1 VTGAPAA
8 LLAAGFSDT
17 GPSATCSSVTG
28 PCTTAPSAVMRTH
41 RRNPRA
47 CSCSGGNLANGPR
60 GAVAGSCGPAAGPGR
75 WTGPRGAVAGSC
87 GAVTAEFAVTLP
99 AVLLL
104 LAMLLA
110 GASAGAT
117 QLRLEEAARAGARAL
132 ARGDDSATVERIV
145 RTLSGGS
152 ASAAVSADG
161 EWLNVTVTDR
171 VGGPLGASIPW
182 LLTARASTRSE
193 TAG

>member
-1 VTGAPAA
+1 MTEAPAVLPA
-8 LLAAGFSDT
+8 VDPFGPGPTTTGKSAAGPSIMGSFAAT
-17 GPSATCSSVTG
+17 QSATGRTG
-28 PCTTAPSAVMRTH
+28 GRDRA
-41 RRNPRA
+41 A
-47 CSCSGGNLANGPR
+47 CSPTG
-60 GAVAGSCGPAAGPGR
+60 GPAAQE
-75 WTGPRGAVAGSC
+75 SC

-110 GASAGAT
+110 GASAGVT
-117 QLRLEEAARAGARAL
+117 QLRLEEGARAGARAL

-145 RTLSGGS
+145 RTLAGGS

-161 EWLNVTVTDR
+161 EWLHVTVTDR

-182 LLTARASTRSE
+182 HLTARASTRSE

>member
-1 VTGAPAA
+1 MTEAPAVLPA
-8 LLAAGFSDT
+8 ADPFGPGQTTAGKSAAGPSTT
-17 GPSATCSSVTG
+17 GPSAAAQSATG
-28 PCTTAPSAVMRTH
+28 PTGGRDRA
-41 RRNPRA
+41 A
-47 CSCSGGNLANGPR
+47 CSPTG
-60 GAVAGSCGPAAGPGR
+60 GPAAQE
-75 WTGPRGAVAGSC
+75 SC
-87 GAVTAEFAVTLP
+87 GAVTAEFAITLP

-110 GASAGAT
+110 GASAGVT
-117 QLRLEEAARAGARAL
+117 QLRLEEGARAGARAL

-145 RTLSGGS
+145 RTLAGGS

-161 EWLNVTVTDR
+161 EWLHVTVTDR

-182 LLTARASTRSE
+182 HLTARASTRSE

>member
-1 VTGAPAA
+1 MTGAPAV
-8 LLAAGFSDT
+8 LRVSC
-17 GPSATCSSVTG
+17 PSATAYAGGQDRCTSG
-28 PCTTAPSAVMRTH
+28 P
-41 RRNPRA
+41 
-47 CSCSGGNLANGPR
+47 SGGVRLKDSR
-60 GAVAGSCGPAAGPGR
+60 
-75 WTGPRGAVAGSC
+75 

-110 GASAGAT
+110 GASAGVT
-117 QLRLEEAARAGARAL
+117 QLRLEEGARAGARAL

-171 VGGPLGASIPW
+171 VGGPLGSSIPW
-182 LLTARASTRSE
+182 LLSARASTRSE
-193 TAG
+193 TPG

>member
-1 VTGAPAA
+1 MTGAPAA
-8 LLAAGFSDT
+8 LLAPGFSDKGPSVTCSSAT
-17 GPSATCSSVTG
+17 GPSATAPSGSE
-28 PCTTAPSAVMRTH
+28 PSAVMRT
-41 RRNPRA
+41 RRRDPRA
-47 CSCSGGNLANGPR
+47 CGCSGGRVAHGPR
-60 GAVAGSCGPAAGPGR
+60 GAVAGSCGPAAGP
-75 WTGPRGAVAGSC
+75 RGWKGSC

-110 GASAGAT
+110 GASAGVT
-117 QLRLEEAARAGARAL
+117 QLRLEEGARAGARAL

-152 ASAAVSADG
+152 ASATVSADG
-161 EWLNVTVTDR
+161 EWLHVTVTDR

-182 LLTARASTRSE
+182 LLTAQASTRSE

>member
-1 VTGAPAA
+1 MTGAPAVLPPA
-8 LLAAGFSDT
+8 
-17 GPSATCSSVTG
+17 GPSATMHAGGRDQRAGSS
-28 PCTTAPSAVMRTH
+28 S
-41 RRNPRA
+41 
-47 CSCSGGNLANGPR
+47 R
-60 GAVAGSCGPAAGPGR
+60 GARAGDSR
-75 WTGPRGAVAGSC
+75 

-110 GASAGAT
+110 GASAGVT
-117 QLRLEEAARAGARAL
+117 QLRLEEGARAGARAL

-152 ASAAVSADG
+152 ASAAVSVDG

-171 VGGPLGASIPW
+171 VGGPLGPSIPW